1 MKHLL
6 PVLLLAAA
14 ACGGAPETAKT
25 PGGGGTGSGGTVAK
39 PLAKGDV
46 AFEVA
51 PIEIKG
57 QLLEPEALER
67 PGMMLSPPKKKTT
80 IEKLRD
86 TVVKTKD
93 VETRQALAI
102 GLATML
108 YEDSKTNKANADKDV
123 QEARQTLR
131 DAVAAAAD
139 KADDLTLKFLGVYEF
154 LLGDYAGA
162 EKAYSALV
170 AKAPTDKDIASS
182 KAWLGLALL
191 KQYKNAEALAAVKD
205 QPISDKSPDLAYV
218 AAWAKL
224 RTGDEAGAWQAIVAA
239 AKGWAAHELPNKNFV
254 DRDVMLFAARTNAT
268 FADAMPVLVALYG
281 KDKAKQYETIA
292 KLGLQAYGFA
302 GRWADAVTAIDKAIE
317 IAGSTVPANDVPVLR
332 FTEADFI
339 VRLDTPDV
347 GAKVAKQALD
357 ALPACGAKCA
367 EKDKQDIA
375 TNIYGMGRLYHLLY
389 ATANDVRFY
398 QPAHDLYAA
407 TIPLITDA
415 TNKAQAQKDSAV
427 LEQTLKNTKVG
438 TGTHDKQA
446 ISVLLQ
452 RHNLEVGACYELGLA
467 ANPKLAGT
475 LKLELESDASG
486 AIKGA
491 SSDPKAGVADLS
503 AVAGCVVE
511 HVKTWKLPH
520 RGMPGATRISMT
532 YALSPA
538 KK

>member
-6 PVLLLAAA
+6 PVLLLATA

-25 PGGGGTGSGGTVAK
+25 PGGGSGSGGTAAK

-46 AFEVA
+46 AFDVA

-57 QLLEPEALER
+57 QLLVPEALER

-102 GLATML
+102 GLATLL

-154 LLGDYAGA
+154 LLSDYAGA
-162 EKAYSALV
+162 EKAYAALV

-182 KAWLGLALL
+182 RAWWALALL
-191 KQYKNAEALAAVKD
+191 KQYKNADALAVVKD
-205 QPISDKSPDLAYV
+205 QPISDKAPDLAYV

-239 AKGWAAHELPNKNFV
+239 AKGWAAKELPNKNFV
-254 DRDVMLFAARTNAT
+254 DRDVMLFAARTNAS
-268 FADAMPVLVALYG
+268 FADAQPALVGLYG

-317 IAGSTVPANDVPVLR
+317 VAGSTVPANDMPVLR

-339 VRLDTPDV
+339 VRLDTPEV

-357 ALPACGAKCA
+357 ALPACGAKCSD
-367 EKDKQDIA
+367 KDKQDIA

-389 ATANDVRFY
+389 ATANDIRFY

-407 TIPLITDA
+407 TIPLITDP
-415 TNKAQAQKDSAV
+415 TNKAQAQKDAAV

-446 ISVLLQ
+446 IGVLLQ

-467 ANPKLAGT
+467 ANPKLGGT
-475 LKLELESDASG
+475 LKLELESDATG

-491 SSDPKAGVADLS
+491 STEPKAGVADMS

-511 HVKTWKLPH
+511 HAKTWKLPH
-520 RGMPGATRISMT
+520 RGMPGSTRISMT
-532 YALSPA
+532 YNLAPA